1 MLDKSVVAK
10 ARQMYQ
16 SGDYTYAQ
24 IAETLDISRSSVY
37 SFCKDLVKKKGLNS
51 KESSGSTTVVAVH
64 EQASDDN
71 AHEITNTCASVA
83 NIAKNAPNANSTA
96 NSDCQDD
103 ESQASTKDKSSIL
116 EPTPSSTIASKASS
130 NSSSN
135 PPSKASSNP
144 PSTPSVNS
152 DSEGVGIKFG
162 SYALINKAIYDLR
175 FDKTL
180 KSAIKLAHLDS
191 KVHVETLIDLA
202 CYSLFIANGKA
213 LSLEQYAADHCLF
226 DHAQKFPGENDLAQ
240 LLEGP
245 LFNLQHALGETLFKT
260 FEKSDELI
268 ITYDLS
274 DSLQT
279 SGNLNIINGRSFR
292 SVSTLDGFYVA
303 QARRA
308 YDGMPF
314 TFELIKESL
323 PSLKSLSEFDNTL
336 PDDTD
341 DKHTVFLDKG
351 TFTDSFI
358 NDLEHR
364 GFNVVLYCDGRSAV
378 ITKLVNEHGAELSSS
393 AQMLSEK
400 APLISGK
407 TIKGKFLG
415 KERYMHFF
423 YDRGAS
429 TPSISFNNQVKVK
442 SGNQINDTLK
452 DKLHA
457 FSCIATTELMDAAQ
471 AYDRYSALTKTQSLL
486 KVPSNINKQSLRYN
500 DIAQLLTGACVVRFI
515 SSVLQAY
522 INSKLALDPDKT
534 DNHEQSLST
543 LSALEHLDK
552 IRLISGGDLVPLKLT
567 TPFDQHSQH
576 ILKCFDIDPTFVANL
591 ADSLCTQAD

>member
-1 MLDKSVVAK
+1 MLDKTVVEK

-16 SGDYTYAQ
+16 SGYYTYAQ

-37 SFCKDLVKKKGLNS
+37 SFCKDLVKTRGRNS
-51 KESSGSTTVVAVH
+51 KESSGPTTVVAVH
-64 EQASDDN
+64 EQSSDHK
-71 AHEITNTCASVA
+71 AHEITNTCASDA
-83 NIAKNAPNANSTA
+83 NIAKNAPNAISTA

-103 ESQASTKDKSSIL
+103 VSQASTKDESSIL
-116 EPTPSSTIASKASS
+116 EPMPSSTIASKASS
-130 NSSSN
+130 NPYSN
-135 PPSKASSNP
+135 PS
-144 PSTPSVNS
+144 STPSVS
-152 DSEGVGIKFG
+152 TDSEEVGIKFG
-162 SYALINKAIYDLR
+162 SYALISKAIYDLR

-180 KSAIKLAHLDS
+180 KSAIKLAQLES

-202 CYSLFIANGKA
+202 CYSLFIADGKA

-226 DHAQKFPGENDLAQ
+226 NQAQKFPGENDLAQ

-245 LFNLQHALGETLFKT
+245 LFNLQHALSETLFKT
-260 FEKSDELI
+260 FENSDELI

-279 SGNLNIINGRSFR
+279 SGNLNIINSRSFR
-292 SVSTLDGFYVA
+292 SVSTLDGLCVA

-308 YDGMPF
+308 YDGMPL

-341 DKHTVFLDKG
+341 DRHTVFLDKG

-378 ITKLVNEHGAELSSS
+378 ITKLVNEHGMELSSS
-393 AQMLSEK
+393 TQMLSAK

-423 YDRGAS
+423 YDRSAS
-429 TPSISFNNQVKVK
+429 TPSISFKNQVKVK
-442 SGNQINDTLK
+442 SGNQINDELK

-457 FSCIATTELMDAAQ
+457 FSCIATSELMDAAQ

-486 KVPSNINKQSLRYN
+486 KVPSNINKQSQRYN

-534 DNHEQSLST
+534 DKHEQSLSA

-552 IRLISGGDLVPLKLT
+552 IRLISGGDLVPLKLA
-567 TPFDQHSQH
+567 TPIDQHSQH

>member
-1 MLDKSVVAK
+1 MLDKSVVEK

-16 SGDYTYAQ
+16 SGYYTYAQ

-37 SFCKDLVKKKGLNS
+37 SCCKDLVKKKGRNS

-64 EQASDDN
+64 EQSFDDN

-83 NIAKNAPNANSTA
+83 TIAKNASNANSTA

-103 ESQASTKDKSSIL
+103 VPQASTKDESSIL
-116 EPTPSSTIASKASS
+116 ELTPSSTVASKE
-130 NSSSN
+130 
-135 PPSKASSNP
+135 SSNP

-152 DSEGVGIKFG
+152 DSEEVGIKFG
-162 SYALINKAIYDLR
+162 SYALISKAIYDLR

-180 KSAIKLAHLDS
+180 KSAIKLAQLES

-202 CYSLFIANGKA
+202 CYNLFIADGKA

-226 DHAQKFPGENDLAQ
+226 DHAQKFPGEKDLAQ

-274 DSLQT
+274 DSSQT

-292 SVSTLDGFYVA
+292 SVSTFDGLCVA

-323 PSLKSLSEFDNTL
+323 PSLKSLSEFDSTL

-341 DKHTVFLDKG
+341 DRHTVFLDKG

-442 SGNQINDTLK
+442 SGNQINDALK

-500 DIAQLLTGACVVRFI
+500 DIAQLLTGSCVVRFI

-534 DNHEQSLST
+534 DNHEQSLSA

>member
-16 SGDYTYAQ
+16 SGYYTYAQ

-64 EQASDDN
+64 EQSSDDN

-103 ESQASTKDKSSIL
+103 VSQASTKDESSIL
-116 EPTPSSTIASKASS
+116 EPTPSSTVAS
-130 NSSSN
+130 NSSST

-144 PSTPSVNS
+144 SSTPSVSS
-152 DSEGVGIKFG
+152 DSEEVGIKFG

-180 KSAIKLAHLDS
+180 KSAIKLAHLES

-202 CYSLFIANGKA
+202 CYSLFIADGKA
-213 LSLEQYAADHCLF
+213 LSLEQYASDHCLF

-292 SVSTLDGFYVA
+292 SVTTLDGFYVA

-341 DKHTVFLDKG
+341 DRHTVFLDKG

-393 AQMLSEK
+393 AQMLSAK

-429 TPSISFNNQVKVK
+429 TPSISFINQVKVK
-442 SGNQINDTLK
+442 SGNQINDELK
-452 DKLHA
+452 DKLHC
-457 FSCIATTELMDAAQ
+457 FSCIATSELMDAAQ

-534 DNHEQSLST
+534 DNHEQSLSA

-552 IRLISGGDLVPLKLT
+552 IRLISGGDLVPT

>member
-1 MLDKSVVAK
+1 MLDKSVVEK

-16 SGDYTYAQ
+16 SGYYTYAQ

-37 SFCKDLVKKKGLNS
+37 SFCKDLVKTRGRNS
-51 KESSGSTTVVAVH
+51 KESSGPTTVVAVH
-64 EQASDDN
+64 EQSSDHK
-71 AHEITNTCASVA
+71 AHKITNTCASDA
-83 NIAKNAPNANSTA
+83 NIAKNEPNANSTA

-103 ESQASTKDKSSIL
+103 VSQASTKDKSSIL
-116 EPTPSSTIASKASS
+116 EPTPSSTVASKASS
-130 NSSSN
+130 NPSSTQSSAPYSN
-135 PPSKASSNP
+135 PS
-144 PSTPSVNS
+144 STPSVNS
-152 DSEGVGIKFG
+152 DSEEVSIKFG
-162 SYALINKAIYDLR
+162 SYALISKAIYDLR

-180 KSAIKLAHLDS
+180 KSAIKLAQLES

-202 CYSLFIANGKA
+202 CYSLFTADGKA

-245 LFNLQHALGETLFKT
+245 LFNLQHALSETLFKT
-260 FEKSDELI
+260 FENSDELI
-268 ITYDLS
+268 ITYDLA

-279 SGNLNIINGRSFR
+279 SGNLNIISSRSFR
-292 SVSTLDGFYVA
+292 SVSTLDGLCVA

-308 YDGMPF
+308 YDGMPL

-341 DKHTVFLDKG
+341 GKHTVFLDKG

-378 ITKLVNEHGAELSSS
+378 ITKLVNEHGIELSSS
-393 AQMLSEK
+393 AQMLSAK

-442 SGNQINDTLK
+442 SGNQINDELK

-486 KVPSNINKQSLRYN
+486 KVPSNIIKQSLRYN

-534 DNHEQSLST
+534 DNHEQSLSA

-552 IRLISGGDLVPLKLT
+552 IRLISGGDLVPLKLA